1 MKDALTYKEF
11 IGLIYFS
18 SKDDI
23 FYGKVE
29 GINDLVNFE
38 GKSVLELKKNFKEAV
53 EEYLKLCKKVKKEP
67 IKSLK
72 GSFNVRITPE
82 LHQKAYKLALLE
94 GISLNQFVQKSI
106 ENEVKKHIK
115 P

>member
-11 IGLIYFS
+11 IGLIHLS

-23 FYGKVE
+23 FYGKIE
-29 GINDLVNFE
+29 GINDLVTFE
-38 GKSVLELKKNFKEAV
+38 GKSVLELKNNFKEAV
-53 EEYLKLCKKVKKEP
+53 EEYLKLCEKVKKEP

-82 LHQKAYKLALLE
+82 LHPKAYKLSLQD

-106 ENEVKKHIK
+106 VNDVNRHLKK
-115 P
+115 